1 MRNFMNF
8 LSGAVVGALVGATLA
23 LLLAP
28 HSGDKLRGDLQAR
41 VGQLRAD
48 VQQAANDR
56 RADLEEQL
64 ARLRAPQKGSD

>member
-1 MRNFMNF
+1 MRNFINF

-23 LLLAP
+23 LLLTP
-28 HSGDKLRGDLQAR
+28 YSGDKLRVDLQQR

-48 VQQAANDR
+48 VQQAASAR

-64 ARLRAPQKGSD
+64 TRLRAPQKG